1 MVGIMARR
9 KDLTEGTRIV
19 VTYEYPGEAAGQH
32 THEGT
37 VEYLARD
44 YDGRSWRWM
53 VMYTRDESDRLYGA
67 WLPEVKVK

>member
-1 MVGIMARR
+1 MVGIMART

-19 VTYEYPGEAAGQH
+19 VTHDYPGAEAH

-37 VEYLARD
+37 VEYLSRD

-53 VMYTRDESDRLYGA
+53 VMYKRDESDRLYGA